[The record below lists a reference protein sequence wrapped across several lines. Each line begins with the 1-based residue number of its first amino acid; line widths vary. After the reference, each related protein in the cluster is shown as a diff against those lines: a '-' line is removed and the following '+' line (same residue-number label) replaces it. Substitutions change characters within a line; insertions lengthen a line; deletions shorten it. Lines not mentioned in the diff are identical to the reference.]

1 MGASFATHML
11 LLIWFF
17 TATFCLSFFKAEPH
31 VSCNE
36 KEKQALLTLKR
47 GLTDP
52 GNLLSSWSSDQ
63 EDCCRW
69 ERVRCDNKIGRVTEL
84 HLSSPLD
91 ADGLWFDYKKRLGG
105 EISPSLLEL
114 GFLNYLNLSFNDFS
128 LSHIPS
134 FLGSMGNLRHLDL
147 RDANFSR
154 PIPHPLGN
162 LSGLRYLDLRWN
174 DFNRAPIPS
183 FLGSMGNL
191 RHLDLHGAN
200 FSGLIPHQ
208 LGNLSG
214 LRYLDLSFNDFS
226 GLIPHQLGNLSG
238 LQYLDLGYNSDHLYA
253 DNLRWISQLSSIQY
267 LGLSSI
273 DLHKEVHWL
282 QIMSKFPSL
291 SDLHLSYC
299 QLDNLN
305 PSLGFINF
313 TSLRVLDL
321 SENHFNHEI
330 PNWFSNLS
338 TTLLQL
344 DLMSS
349 SLKGEIPESLGKLKH
364 LEFLDLSSNSL
375 NGPIPQ
381 SLGNLSEIQT
391 LFLAQN
397 QLNGTIPQ
405 SLGLLTNLEQ
415 LDISNNFLIGPV
427 DEEHFTKLSK
437 LRSLDIS
444 HTPLFFNVNSNWV
457 PPFQLQ
463 YAGMSSSKIGP
474 KFPTWLQTQKSLRL
488 LLISDSGISDKVPDW
503 FWNWISNIEVLDLS
517 SNRIQGDVSDIVLNS
532 TFLNLR
538 SNHFKGH
545 LPQLSAN
552 VQGLN
557 IANNSLSGQI
567 STFLCHTMNRKN
579 KLEVLDASN
588 NLLSGEFSHC
598 CRYWQSLIHLNLG
611 SNNLSGKIPYSMGSL
626 VELQSLRLQ
635 NNSISGDI
643 PSSLKMCSSL
653 GLIDIVLSELRFL
666 NLSQNH
672 LTGKIPEK
680 IGNMKVLESVDLL
693 QNHLSGEIPP
703 SMSNLTFLSQLNL
716 SYNNLS
722 GKIPSSTQL
731 QSFDALSYTG
741 NPQLCGDPLP
751 KCTVEEKPP
760 KRTPIGKTED
770 HFENSNFYMG
780 MGVGFPVGF
789 WAICGIL
796 FFKRTWRHAYFKFL
810 DDIQD
815 WVYVTTVPNVNW
827 FLEKLKSHHLS
838 LPPRTKFQFPALSP
852 VMMEDKATFRLE
864 CKEACYLAKIIQG
877 NGSKKS

>member
-1 MGASFATHML
+1 MKEEKSPRGYVNTGIDLWRLAL
-11 LLIWFF
+11 VNN
-17 TATFCLSFFKAEPH
+17 FFKAEPH

-69 ERVRCDNKIGRVTEL
+69 ERVRCDNKTGRVTEL

-105 EISPSLLEL
+105 
-114 GFLNYLNLSFNDFS
+114 
-128 LSHIPS
+128 
-134 FLGSMGNLRHLDL
+134 
-147 RDANFSR
+147 NFSGL
-154 PIPHPLGN
+154 IPHQLGN
-162 LSGLRYLDLRWN
+162 LSDLRYLDLGGN

-183 FLGSMGNL
+183 FLGSMGSL
-191 RHLDLHGAN
+191 RHLGLQGAN

-214 LRYLDLSFNDFS
+214 LRYLDLGWNDFNRAPIPSFLGSMGSLRHLDLRWANFS

-238 LQYLDLGYNSDHLYA
+238 LRYLDLRGNDFNRASIPNFLGSMGNLTHLDLYYA
-253 DNLRWISQLSSIQY
+253 NFSRVIPHQLGNLS
-267 LGLSSI
+267 GLC
-273 DLHKEVHWL
+273 
-282 QIMSKFPSL
+282 
-291 SDLHLSYC
+291 Y
-299 QLDNLN
+299 
-305 PSLGFINF
+305 
-313 TSLRVLDL
+313 LDL
-321 SENHFNHEI
+321 SENDFNRAPI
-330 PNWFSNLS
+330 PTWESFRPSLSRPEFNDFSRTGIPSFLGSMGNLRHLDLRWANFSGLIPHQLGNLS
-338 TTLLQL
+338 GLRYL
-344 DLMSS
+344 DLSENDFNRASIPSFLGSMGSLRHLDLHGLTSLDSFLISLGIFQAFAIWILELNLMSS

-381 SLGNLSEIQT
+381 SLG
-391 LFLAQN
+391 
-397 QLNGTIPQ
+397 
-405 SLGLLTNLEQ
+405 LLTNLES
-415 LDISNNFLIGPV
+415 LFIEYDFLIGPV
-427 DEEHFTKLSK
+427 DEGHFTKLSK
-437 LRSLDIS
+437 LRNLDIS

-457 PPFQLQ
+457 PPFQLE
-463 YAGMSSSKIGP
+463 YAQMSSSKIGP
-474 KFPTWLQTQKSLRL
+474 KFPTWLQTQRSLQV
-488 LLISDSGISDKVPDW
+488 LLISNSGISDEAPSW
-503 FWNWISNIEVLDLS
+503 FWNWISNIEILDLS
-517 SNRIQGDVSDIVLNS
+517 SNHIEGDVSDIVLNS

-538 SNHFKGH
+538 SNHFKGR

-579 KLEVLDASN
+579 KLEILDASN

-598 CRYWQSLIHLNLG
+598 WRYWQSLIHLNLG

-626 VELQSLRLQ
+626 VKLQSLSLQ

-653 GLIDIVLSELRFL
+653 GLIDI
-666 NLSQNH
+666 
-672 LTGKIPEK
+672 
-680 IGNMKVLESVDLL
+680 
-693 QNHLSGEIPP
+693 GEIPP
-703 SMSNLTFLSQLNL
+703 SMSNLTFLSQLDL

-731 QSFDALSYTG
+731 QSFDAHSYTG

-751 KCTVEEKPP
+751 KCTVEEKPLN
-760 KRTPIGKTED
+760 RTPIGKTED
-770 HFENSNFYMG
+770 HSENSNFYMG

-827 FLEKLKSHHLS
+827 FLGKLRSHHLS
-838 LPPRTKFQFPALSP
+838 LPPRTKFEFPALSP

>member
-1 MGASFATHML
+1 MGT
-11 LLIWFF
+11 
-17 TATFCLSFFKAEPH
+17 
-31 VSCNE
+31 
-36 KEKQALLTLKR
+36 
-47 GLTDP
+47 
-52 GNLLSSWSSDQ
+52 SSLRQQNWSSHRAPPQ
-63 EDCCRW
+63 R
-69 ERVRCDNKIGRVTEL
+69 
-84 HLSSPLD
+84 SPLD

-114 GFLNYLNLSFNDFS
+114 GFLNYLNLSGNDFS
-128 LSHIPS
+128 LTHIPS
-134 FLGSMGNLRHLDL
+134 FLGSMGNLTHLDL
-147 RDANFSR
+147 HWANFSGL
-154 PIPHPLGN
+154 IPHQLGN
-162 LSGLRYLDLRWN
+162 LSGLRYLDLGWN

-191 RHLDLHGAN
+191 RHLDLSNAN

-208 LGNLSG
+208 LANISSLRYLDLSWNDFNRAC
-214 LRYLDLSFNDFS
+214 LHYLDLSFNDFS
-226 GLIPHQLGNLSG
+226 RIGIPSFLGSMGNLRHLDLRWANFSGLIPHQFGNISSLRYLGLGDDSR
-238 LQYLDLGYNSDHLYA
+238 YLYV
-253 DNLRWISQLSSIQY
+253 DNIRWISQLSSIQY

-273 DLHKEVHWL
+273 DLHKEVDWL

-291 SDLHLSYC
+291 LELHLYNC
-299 QLDNLN
+299 QLDNLQ

-313 TSLRVLDL
+313 TSLRVLVL

-364 LEFLDLSSNSL
+364 LE
-375 NGPIPQ
+375 G
-381 SLGNLSEIQT
+381 
-391 LFLAQN
+391 
-397 QLNGTIPQ
+397 
-405 SLGLLTNLEQ
+405 
-415 LDISNNFLIGPV
+415 
-427 DEEHFTKLSK
+427 
-437 LRSLDIS
+437 R
-444 HTPLFFNVNSNWV
+444 
-457 PPFQLQ
+457 
-463 YAGMSSSKIGP
+463 
-474 KFPTWLQTQKSLRL
+474 
-488 LLISDSGISDKVPDW
+488 
-503 FWNWISNIEVLDLS
+503 
-517 SNRIQGDVSDIVLNS
+517 
-532 TFLNLR
+532 
-538 SNHFKGH
+538 

-552 VQGLN
+552 VQVLN

-588 NLLSGEFSHC
+588 NLLSGEFSQC
-598 CRYWQSLIHLNLG
+598 WRYWQSLIHLNLG
-611 SNNLSGKIPYSMGSL
+611 SNSLSGKIPYSMGSL
-626 VELQSLRLQ
+626 GKLQSLHLQ
-635 NNSISGDI
+635 NNSISGNI
-643 PSSLKMCSSL
+643 PSSLKKCSGL
-653 GLIDIVLSELRFL
+653 GLIDIGDNHLSGTLPPWIGEMTYLIILRLRSNRFKDNIPLKICELSSLRVLDLANNSLSGPIPNCLKNISAMATHDEYSFSDSLEYYFESSFYSYIENLMLVPKGKELEYEKNLKYVRMIDLSSNNLSGSIPDEISVLLELRFL

-680 IGNMKVLESVDLL
+680 IGNMKVLESVDLS

-703 SMSNLTFLSQLNL
+703 SISNLTFLSQLDL

-751 KCTVEEKPP
+751 KKCTVEEKPLT
-760 KRTPIGKTED
+760 RTPIGKTED
-770 HFENSNFYMG
+770 HSENSNFYMG

-815 WVYVTTVPNVNW
+815 WVYVTTVPNVNR
-827 FLEKLKSHHLS
+827 FLEKLKK
-838 LPPRTKFQFPALSP
+838 PPPQ
-852 VMMEDKATFRLE
+852 
-864 CKEACYLAKIIQG
+864 
-877 NGSKKS
+877 

>member
-11 LLIWFF
+11 LLLWFF

-91 ADGLWFDYKKRLGG
+91 ADGFPSTTKRGWV
-105 EISPSLLEL
+105 
-114 GFLNYLNLSFNDFS
+114 
-128 LSHIPS
+128 
-134 FLGSMGNLRHLDL
+134 
-147 RDANFSR
+147 
-154 PIPHPLGN
+154 LGN
-162 LSGLRYLDLRWN
+162 ISGLRYLDLSGN

-183 FLGSMGNL
+183 FLGSMGNSL
-191 RHLDLHGAN
+191 TSLHL
-200 FSGLIPHQ
+200 GLTSACDI
-208 LGNLSG
+208 SS
-214 LRYLDLSFNDFS
+214 LRYLASWNDFNFVFRVSGMGSDIPQGLFS

-238 LQYLDLGYNSDHLYA
+238 LQYLDLSSNDFNRAPIPKFPCFLGSMG
-253 DNLRWISQLSSIQY
+253 NLRHLDLRRANFSGLIPHQLGNLSGLQY
-267 LGLSSI
+267 LGSA
-273 DLHKEVHWL
+273 DLHREVDWL
-282 QIMSKFPSL
+282 QIMSKFSSL
-291 SDLHLSYC
+291 SELYLYDC
-299 QLDNLN
+299 QLDSLN

-313 TSLRVLDL
+313 TSLRVLYL

-338 TTLLQL
+338 TTLLEL

-364 LEFLDLSSNSL
+364 LKRLDLSANSLKGEIPESLGKLKHLKRLDLSANSLKGEIPESLGKLKHLEGLYLSSNSL

-391 LFLAQN
+391 LYLVQN
-397 QLNGTIPQ
+397 QLNGTIPK
-405 SLGLLTNLEQ
+405 SLGLLTNLES
-415 LDISNNFLIGPV
+415 LYIGNNFLIGPV
-427 DEEHFTKLSK
+427 DEGHFTKLSK
-437 LRSLDIS
+437 LRDLDIS

-463 YAGMSSSKIGP
+463 YAQMSSSKIGP
-474 KFPTWLQTQKSLRL
+474 KFPTWLQTQTSLRI
-488 LLISDSGISDKVPDW
+488 LLISDSGISNEAPSW
-503 FWNWISNIEVLDLS
+503 FWNWISNIERLDLS
-517 SNRIQGDVSDIVLNS
+517 SNHIEGDVSDIVLNS

-538 SNHFKGH
+538 SNHFKGR
-545 LPQLSAN
+545 LPQLSEN
-552 VQGLN
+552 VQVLN

-579 KLEVLDASN
+579 KLKVFDASN
-588 NLLSGEFSHC
+588 NLLSGEFSQC
-598 CRYWQSLIHLNLG
+598 WRYWQSLIHLNLG
-611 SNNLSGKIPYSMGSL
+611 SNSLSGKIPYSMGSL
-626 VELQSLRLQ
+626 
-635 NNSISGDI
+635 
-643 PSSLKMCSSL
+643 
-653 GLIDIVLSELRFL
+653 
-666 NLSQNH
+666 
-672 LTGKIPEK
+672 
-680 IGNMKVLESVDLL
+680 
-693 QNHLSGEIPP
+693 GEIPP
-703 SMSNLTFLSQLNL
+703 SMSNLTFLSQLDL

-751 KCTVEEKPP
+751 KKCTVEEKPLT
-760 KRTPIGKTED
+760 RTPIGKTED
-770 HFENSNFYMG
+770 HSENSNFYMG

-827 FLEKLKSHHLS
+827 FLGKLKK
-838 LPPRTKFQFPALSP
+838 PPPQ
-852 VMMEDKATFRLE
+852 
-864 CKEACYLAKIIQG
+864 
-877 NGSKKS
+877 